1 NPSADDL
8 KKLLPNNRAHTAI
21 RNYPLTAPQLMKKLR
36 LDEGG
41 EMFVWGFSTTKSKYV
56 ALCKQLL

>member
-1 NPSADDL
+1 M
-8 KKLLPNNRAHTAI
+8 LPNNRAHTAI
-21 RNYPLTAPQLMKKLR
+21 RNYPLTAHQLMKKLR

-41 EMFVWGFSTTKSKYV
+41 EMFVWGFSTTKTKHV